1 MVYPVHV
8 SDEKFED
15 SMNLLLVRDDNKS
28 HYAYNKDFNRS
39 MCNKIKHRNK
49 KHFCR
54 YCLQCFSSE
63 KGLVEHIKICLKVNR
78 K

>member
-8 SDEKFED
+8 SDEQFED

-39 MCNKIKHRNK
+39 MCNKAKHKNK

-54 YCLQCFSSE
+54 
-63 KGLVEHIKICLKVNR
+63 
-78 K
+78 